1 MKKFNIMIFT
11 LMMLIV
17 PLAGCTGDDAPVDVL
32 GCTYSD
38 ANNYNESATR
48 DDGSCDYDLD
58 DDGVLDDNEIL
69 GCMDSK
75 ANNYNLEATDEDGSC
90 DYDLDDEDGDGV
102 ADSEDAFP
110 LDPNEDTDSDGDG
123 VGDNADSE

>member
-1 MKKFNIMIFT
+1 
-11 LMMLIV
+11 MMLIV

-58 DDGVLDDNEIL
+58 DDGVFVYYELL
-69 GCMDSK
+69 RGKDST
-75 ANNYNLEATDEDGSC
+75 AHN
-90 DYDLDDEDGDGV
+90 
-102 ADSEDAFP
+102 
-110 LDPNEDTDSDGDG
+110 
-123 VGDNADSE
+123 